1 MKNLEVL
8 EMGFQ
13 NQIEQMI
20 EQLMKH
26 NLNQIKL
33 VNKDINKIEIELS
46 QTNSNVH
53 NIETKIQGQQER
65 HRDMRQGQDVHEKRI
80 LEIEL
85 NKLNAQHANEMEQVN
100 KEIIKK
106 I

>member
-8 EMGFQ
+8 EMDFQ

-26 NLNQIKL
+26 NLNNIKL

-46 QTNSNVH
+46 QTNSSVH
-53 NIETKIQGQQER
+53 INETKI
-65 HRDMRQGQDVHEKRI
+65 
-80 LEIEL
+80 
-85 NKLNAQHANEMEQVN
+85 
-100 KEIIKK
+100 
-106 I
+106 